1 MPAAVSGA
9 PLHSAMTRIGLAAR
23 GHWPTRELNDTY
35 LAFLLFAL
43 WGYALM
49 GRGFAYA
56 GVPPV
61 FIGEVVL
68 VLGALAAL
76 RSGALPTALS
86 TLPSLTLAAYIAW
99 VGIRTLP
106 YVQAYGV
113 EALRDSVVAM
123 YGAFA
128 FIVAALLVER
138 RRRLIAFINSYHGL
152 SAVFPYFFLVAF
164 PISRLV
170 EENLPAWPVSEI
182 PVIVMRAGDS
192 CVHVAGVAI
201 FALLGFRRARP
212 LWTLLLLIGFMMA
225 FSQNRGGMLSASVAC
240 GVVILLMP
248 LSRKLITLGCAAVV
262 FVVVGLATDVSFPVG
277 TERDLSFRQV
287 ASNVMT
293 IVTPTDDPR
302 EQGTKEWRLQ
312 WWRDIIEYTLHGPY
326 FWTGK
331 GFGLNLAIDDGYQV
345 NDPDLPPLR
354 SPHNGHL
361 TVLARGGV
369 PGLVLWIAVCTSW
382 AAMVLRLFFIG
393 RARGDR
399 AWSRLFLF
407 LFAYWLAILINSSFD
422 VALEGPML
430 GIWFWSLHGLGIGAA
445 ILYRAELKA
454 MPAPLTG

>member
-1 MPAAVSGA
+1 MTTLPMAAPGWG
-9 PLHSAMTRIGLAAR
+9 SARD
-23 GHWPTRELNDTY
+23 LNDSY
-35 LAFLLFAL
+35 LTLLLFAL
-43 WGYALM
+43 WGYALF

-56 GVPPV
+56 GIPPV

-68 VLGALAAL
+68 ALGVLAAL
-76 RSGALPTALS
+76 RSGTLPAALA
-86 TLPSLTLAAYIAW
+86 TLPSLTLAAFVAW
-99 VGIRTLP
+99 VAIRTLP
-106 YVQAYGV
+106 YVPAYGV
-113 EALRDSVVAM
+113 EALRDSVVAV

-138 RRRLIAFINSYHGL
+138 RQRLIAFINSYHGL
-152 SAVFPYFFLVAF
+152 ASIFPYLFVVAF
-164 PISRLV
+164 PISRLL
-170 EENLPAWPVSEI
+170 EEKLPAWPVSEMPI
-182 PVIVMRAGDS
+182 IALRAGDS
-192 CVHVAGVAI
+192 SVHIAGIAA

-212 LWTLLLLIGFMMA
+212 LWTMLLFIACMMA
-225 FSQNRGGMLSASVAC
+225 FSQNRGGMLSAFVAC
-240 GVVILLMP
+240 GIVVVLMP
-248 LSRKLITLGCAAVV
+248 LSRKLISLGCAAVV
-262 FVVVGLATDVSFPVG
+262 FIAVGLAADVSFPIG
-277 TERDLSFRQV
+277 SDRDLSFRQV

-312 WWRDIIEYTLHGPY
+312 WWRDIIDYTLHGRY

-369 PGLVLWIAVCTSW
+369 PGLVLWIAVCVSW
-382 AAMVLRLFFIG
+382 AATMLRLFFIG
-393 RARGDR
+393 RARGER

-430 GIWFWSLHGLGIGAA
+430 GIWFWTLHGLGIGAA
-445 ILYRAELKA
+445 ILYRAELKSL
-454 MPAPLTG
+454 PAQLCRRRAA